1 MIFMAKKVD
10 FKPDKPR
17 SGFLDKLYLT
27 PLQRKNLLKWCL
39 YVAVLLV
46 LSILQDVLFCKFRL
60 FGATTELVPCGIFLI
75 CLMEGTQTGSVFAL
89 VASLL
94 YLFSGSAAGNY
105 SLVLLTVI
113 SFLITLLR
121 QAFLQKGFSAAMLCT
136 LMGLFAYELAVFFI
150 AAFLGQTYMG
160 RIGVSVLT
168 AVLTALAAPVL
179 YPLLTRICKLG
190 GESWRE

>member
-1 MIFMAKKVD
+1 MAKKVD

>member
-136 LMGLFAYELAVFFI
+136 LIGLFAYELAVFFI

>member
-1 MIFMAKKVD
+1 MAKKVD

-27 PLQRKNLLKWCL
+27 QLQRKNLLKWVL
-39 YVAVLLV
+39 YVAVLLL
-46 LSILQDVLFCKFRL
+46 LSVLQDVLLSKVDI

-75 CLMEGTQTGSVFAL
+75 CLMEGTETGSVFAL
-89 VASLL
+89 VASML

-105 SLVLLTVI
+105 ALVLLTVI

-121 QAFLQKGFSAAMLCT
+121 QAFLQKGFSAAMVCT
-136 LMGLFAYELAVFFI
+136 FLGLLVYELTVFGIAVFF
-150 AAFLGQTYMG
+150 GQTYMG
-160 RIGVSVLT
+160 RIGVAVFT
-168 AVLTALAAPVL
+168 AVLTTLAAPVL

-190 GESWRE
+190 GESWKE

>member
-1 MIFMAKKVD
+1 MAKKVD

-46 LSILQDVLFCKFRL
+46 LSILQDVLFCKISIW
-60 FGATTELVPCGIFLI
+60 GATTELVPCGIFLI